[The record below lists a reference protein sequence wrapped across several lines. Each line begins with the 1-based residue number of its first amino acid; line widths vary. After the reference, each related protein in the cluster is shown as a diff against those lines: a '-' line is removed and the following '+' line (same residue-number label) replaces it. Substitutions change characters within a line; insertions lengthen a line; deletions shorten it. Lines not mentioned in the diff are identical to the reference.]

1 MCSNVGKSK
10 LNTHLRSRNMCTLT
24 AKCFKYMAQK
34 KYPEKN
40 LKNSQKLNLYAK
52 ELGYKSYNAIL
63 PTLKSNHPVLNL
75 DLLFLPPK
83 NYDSLDETEATR
95 MQYPPNKIISS
106 TIDNDLFDDV
116 IDFMFSENYDYLLQ
130 ERFVTKKSAL
140 EAKSIQFVIPS
151 NLIATF
157 SSHSFAY
164 YGSMDELLDHSQK
177 TRSIQASLE
186 LMSFN
191 ADNCFT
197 TGASSA
203 TTDTLR
209 YQYNKS
215 IGKIKDINYA
225 ENIYFYV
232 LNDIEFVGKSG
243 SEYLLESFKVTIY
256 AFIHYYMRYDRYS
269 STSLVIELPF
279 STQNMSVEQFHLVE
293 SIIET
298 ITCSC
303 EMYEKIFTKPV
314 HLDYSEFDKDM
325 TYSYIFFTRKDIEGR
340 ISHDLRDTMSSFEV

>member
-1 MCSNVGKSK
+1 
-10 LNTHLRSRNMCTLT
+10 MCTLT
-24 AKCFKYMAQK
+24 TKCFKYIAQK
-34 KYPEKN
+34 KYSEKN

-75 DLLFLPPK
+75 DLLFSDAK
-83 NYDSLDETEATR
+83 NYVSLDEMKTECIQH
-95 MQYPPNKIISS
+95 MPNKIISS
-106 TIDNDLFDDV
+106 VIDNDLFDDAV
-116 IDFMFSENYDYLLQ
+116 DFMFTENDDYLFK
-130 ERFVTKKSAL
+130 ERFMTKKSAI

-177 TRSIQASLE
+177 EQHVQSSLE

-191 ADNCFT
+191 TDNYFT

-203 TTDTLR
+203 TIDALC
-209 YQYNKS
+209 YQYDKS
-215 IGKIKDINYA
+215 ISQIKDINYA

-232 LNDIEFVGKSG
+232 LNDIGYVGKG
-243 SEYLLESFKVTIY
+243 NSEYLLDSFKVTIY
-256 AFIHYYMRYDRYS
+256 AFIHYYMRYDHYS
-269 STSLVIELPF
+269 STSLAIELPF
-279 STQNMSVEQFHLVE
+279 SSKDMNADQCHLVE
-293 SIIET
+293 SISEA

-303 EMYEKIFTKPV
+303 EMYEKVFTKPV

-340 ISHDLRDTMSSFEV
+340 ISHDLRDTMNSFDL